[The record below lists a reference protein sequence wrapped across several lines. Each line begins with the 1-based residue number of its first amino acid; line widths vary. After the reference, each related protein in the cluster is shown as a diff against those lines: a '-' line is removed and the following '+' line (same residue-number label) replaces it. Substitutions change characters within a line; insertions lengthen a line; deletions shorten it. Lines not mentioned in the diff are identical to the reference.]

1 MGPGWSIGSGFNF
14 QIHKT
19 LDSITTQAASMPPQW
34 RFLSA
39 CSIFS
44 SLTRIIKSAT
54 GTQLECSI
62 KGVQNRLVHISAQQ
76 SLNAKDLH
84 GFGVAVVHS
93 MYMDEPKRTS
103 WSKSQNAGQTFISHQ
118 RNGSWF
124 FQKMHFCH
132 LPVDGQI
139 LSVALVIGEAG
150 SFIFN
155 KIFSVWGQNCPSFGP
170 QWPSLL
176 SYALRK
182 RYCDIVVVIMWYCC
196 GGNLWISL
204 IRQGW
209 SAVTH
214 NSCS

>member
-139 LSVALVIGEAG
+139 LSVALAIGEA
-150 SFIFN
+150 
-155 KIFSVWGQNCPSFGP
+155 V
-170 QWPSLL
+170 L
-176 SYALRK
+176 SSTKYFLSEARIVQALDLIDPHCHPHGLRK
-182 RYCDIVVVIMWYCC
+182 WYCDTVV
-196 GGNLWISL
+196 LW
-204 IRQGW
+204 
-209 SAVTH
+209 
-214 NSCS
+214 